1 MNPLPE
7 KTRLVALPLNQAQL
21 RWLEN
26 AARFIESETGCEV
39 TIESLMLRLMDLGRK
54 DFERELEELRARS
67 NERLQRFP
75 RLELAYSRIV
85 QR

>member
-7 KTRLVALPLNQAQL
+7 KTRLVALPLNQAQF

-26 AARFIESETGCEV
+26 AARFIESETGCAV